1 MIDTSSIAELGH
13 RDVYDADGNRIGE
26 TSEVYLD
33 DRTGL
38 PEWVTVKTGLFGTK
52 ESFVPLRDA
61 ELTADGL
68 RVPVAKDK
76 VKDAPKIDP
85 DGRLTPAEERELY
98 RHYGLERDGA
108 ERDVVVEERAPRT
121 VTEPAHPAEDAVRME
136 VTDDVIVERD
146 DDRVGDRHDARLVE
160 RDDDQVAGPL
170 DPPEAQRN
178 VASPHAEK
186 PLLRRYG
193 N

>member
-1 MIDTSSIAELGH
+1 MIDTASISELGH
-13 RDVYDADGNRIGE
+13 RDVYDATGSRIGE

-33 DRTGL
+33 DETGL

-61 ELTADGL
+61 ELTTDGL
-68 RVPVAKDK
+68 RVPVTKDV

-85 DGRLTPAEERELY
+85 DGRLSPAEERELY

-108 ERDVVVEERAPRT
+108 VEASAPRT
-121 VTEPAHPAEDAVRME
+121 VTEPAHPVDAVRVE
-136 VTDDVIVERD
+136 TTDDVV
-146 DDRVGDRHDARLVE
+146 VA
-160 RDDDQVAGPL
+160 RDDDQVSGPL

-178 VASPHAEK
+178 VADPYGEK

-193 N
+193 ER

>member
-1 MIDTSSIAELGH
+1 MIDTASIAELGQ
-13 RDVYDADGNRIGE
+13 RDVYDASGSRIGE

-68 RVPVAKDK
+68 RVPVAKDV

-98 RHYGLERDGA
+98 RYYGLEHDAGS
-108 ERDVVVEERAPRT
+108 DVVAEERAPRT
-121 VTEPAHPAEDAVRME
+121 VTEPAHPVDATRLE

-146 DDRVGDRHDARLVE
+146 DDRAVERGDDRPVG

-178 VASPHAEK
+178 VAAPDAEK